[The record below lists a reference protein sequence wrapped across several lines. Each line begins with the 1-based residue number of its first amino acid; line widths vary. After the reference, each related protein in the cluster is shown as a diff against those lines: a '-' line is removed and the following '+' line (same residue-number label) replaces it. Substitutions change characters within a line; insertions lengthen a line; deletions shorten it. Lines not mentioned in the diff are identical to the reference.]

1 MLKNNT
7 RILAFNPWFSNL
19 VTREC
24 LEKLAGTRK
33 PSSNTNQH
41 RAKDSSNNNSTTSY
55 RPTPE
60 DDFSRRLDTR
70 TKNPRG
76 VGGGGARRPDL
87 YRHGHQPKSTS
98 SSSVANK
105 FSGHFSHHQQQLEYR
120 RVFRNRR
127 SQSLREYRSRQMLSV
142 LHEEETSPPSTSSW
156 YPATSITSS
165 RPLPP
170 DPEQSSTP
178 EDSNLNTLVLTRNA
192 KGSSF
197 RRFNSGS
204 CNSSSGSESGSS
216 APGHKRQH
224 FWKRPKGFRS
234 RVVASLVILRAHYQC
249 LLSSLNGRDYSNL
262 SGMSVNSK
270 YGSQFINDTN
280 SSARLLNIK
289 LPEIEHEQV
298 PDYTEFR
305 SVKVRFKRSVSCKI

>member
-7 RILAFNPWFSNL
+7 RIIAFNPRFSNL

-33 PSSNTNQH
+33 PSSNPNQH

-76 VGGGGARRPDL
+76 IGGGGARRPNL

-105 FSGHFSHHQQQLEYR
+105 FSGHSSHHQQQVKHR

-127 SQSLREYRSRQMLSV
+127 ANPCGSIDPGKCSAFCTRRKRPLLLPHPPPGTVKAPRFEDLTVAVATAAAAPKAAVVHLGTNGTTSGSARKGFDRGWLRPWSFSELTIKVFCIRSTA
-142 LHEEETSPPSTSSW
+142 ETIRTSAGCRSIPSTVRSS
-156 YPATSITSS
+156 
-165 RPLPP
+165 
-170 DPEQSSTP
+170 
-178 EDSNLNTLVLTRNA
+178 
-192 KGSSF
+192 
-197 RRFNSGS
+197 
-204 CNSSSGSESGSS
+204 
-216 APGHKRQH
+216 
-224 FWKRPKGFRS
+224 
-234 RVVASLVILRAHYQC
+234 
-249 LLSSLNGRDYSNL
+249 
-262 SGMSVNSK
+262 
-270 YGSQFINDTN
+270 
-280 SSARLLNIK
+280 
-289 LPEIEHEQV
+289 
-298 PDYTEFR
+298 
-305 SVKVRFKRSVSCKI
+305 